1 MTRLV
6 GGLTD
11 DQLTL
16 RSYADEWSLA
26 QVASH
31 LGSQAEIF
39 DLFLTAGLTGADAP
53 DGDTFVPIWD
63 RWNALPP
70 RSKIASSVAANE
82 HLVSRL
88 EGLTDAEQGS
98 FALPLF
104 GSDLD
109 IAGLAAL
116 RLGEHVLHTW
126 DIAVALD
133 PAATIAQ
140 DAVDLLI
147 DTLPQRAAAAGT
159 PVPGGSP
166 LEVVTSEPLRAF
178 HLTLDPAVTLTARDA
193 ATPDA
198 ATPDAATP
206 DAATPDAATPDA
218 AVARFP
224 AEAFIRLVAGRLDPD
239 HTPLGVDAGDRL
251 DQLRQAFPGF

>member
-1 MTRLV
+1 MADFPTWLAAIRRSHDRMTALV
-6 GGLTD
+6 DGLTD
-11 DQLTL
+11 EQVRL

-70 RSKIASSVAANE
+70 RSQLADSVTANE
-82 HLVSRL
+82 RFVSRL
-88 EGLTDAEQGS
+88 EHLEPKQQDA
-98 FALPLF
+98 FRLPLF

-109 IAGLAAL
+109 IAGLVAL

-133 PAATIAQ
+133 PAATVAQ
-140 DAVDLLI
+140 DAVELLI
-147 DTLPQRAAAAGT
+147 DTLPERAAAAGT
-159 PVPGGSP
+159 PVPGGRP
-166 LEVVTSEPLRAF
+166 LEVVTSDPPRTF
-178 HLTLDPAVTLTARDA
+178 HLTLDPRVTLTPRDA
-193 ATPDA
+193 VAPDA
-198 ATPDAATP
+198 EA
-206 DAATPDAATPDA
+206 
-218 AVARFP
+218 ARFP
-224 AEAFIRLVAGRLDPD
+224 AEAFLRLVAGRLDPD
-239 HTPLGVDAGDRL
+239 HTPLGVDAGDHL
-251 DQLRQAFPGF
+251 DELRQAFPGF